1 MNIDVSAII
10 ERQKRSRF
18 LVSLIVV
25 SWIITFFDGFD
36 TNLISFAAPYLA
48 SEYHMDRIQL
58 GNIFSIGLVGT
69 LIGGLLLGYVGD
81 RIGRR
86 PSVIL
91 ATAGFGILTMCFALA
106 NGYRPLFL
114 LRFID
119 GIPLGGML
127 PLAWALNIE
136 YAPKRYRR
144 RS

>member
-25 SWIITFFDGFD
+25 
-36 TNLISFAAPYLA
+36 
-48 SEYHMDRIQL
+48 
-58 GNIFSIGLVGT
+58 
-69 LIGGLLLGYVGD
+69 
-81 RIGRR
+81 
-86 PSVIL
+86 
-91 ATAGFGILTMCFALA
+91 
-106 NGYRPLFL
+106 LFL